1 MKIINKTWKDVLK
14 EKGFDKNITDSFIGF
29 ISWHKGEMYNN
40 LGEKISNVLS
50 DYSGDVIVKD
60 VFCSIENDEGLI
72 FMKKEISENVA
83 NDIFKTITIYEE
95 NLYDNKK

>member
-1 MKIINKTWKDVLK
+1 MKTINKTWKDVLK
-14 EKGFDKNITDSFIGF
+14 EKGFDENITDSFIGF
-29 ISWHKGEMYNN
+29 ISWHKGEMYSN

-50 DYSGDVIVKD
+50 DYSGDVIAKD

-83 NDIFKTITIYEE
+83 NEIFETITIYEE
-95 NLYDNKK
+95 NLYDN